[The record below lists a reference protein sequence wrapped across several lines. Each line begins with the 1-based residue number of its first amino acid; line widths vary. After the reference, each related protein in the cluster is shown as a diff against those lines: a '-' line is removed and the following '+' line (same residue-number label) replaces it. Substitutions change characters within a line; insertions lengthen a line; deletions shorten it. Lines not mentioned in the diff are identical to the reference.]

1 MRKLIALLL
10 VSIMMSSISGCFS
23 EPEVEE
29 IKLNNPFDEFAN
41 EIPITTFY
49 HFPNGTWINGT
60 EDMYINGSLVLEG
73 NNSPFFT
80 EATYYSIGYTTFE
93 PTIGITS
100 NGAVI
105 FTNYRGAGDG
115 THMIRSMDYGQNWED
130 VGPFNPVFPDTGQV
144 PSSNDPYV
152 YVDKWTDRIVKFD
165 MHALTAMFVEYSDD
179 DGNSWSIP
187 YSAEGYYSPQ
197 DHQSIASMPDVDN
210 LGIYDT
216 IFVFCINTGSSAL
229 GPQCSRSLNGGLSW
243 DIQRPGYPIGTP
255 QCSGLHGHLAGGNDG
270 TIYRGNPSC
279 DGPAVYRS
287 MDGGYTWTEHT
298 ITTEIG
304 MQDGWHSHEVATA
317 VDEENNLYAMW
328 ISEDHMPYVAYSRD
342 HGDTWSDPWM
352 VAPPNV
358 TETGFP
364 TIFAG
369 EDGRVVFGY
378 IGEEVDEGG
387 WNGYMGIVTDAF
399 NENPLITTV
408 AVNQPDDALDED
420 DDCGDKRCGGFGD
433 FIDIE
438 IDDEGRPWIA
448 LAHNP
453 AGEIGIVGTLM
464 HGPALYGDL
473 TQLAPL
479 PVGGWDTLP

>member
-1 MRKLIALLL
+1 MRKLIALIL
-10 VSIMMSSISGCFS
+10 VSMMMPSFSGCFS
-23 EPEVEE
+23 ESETEE
-29 IKLNNPFDEFAN
+29 IILKNPFNEFQN

-60 EDMYINGSLVLEG
+60 EDMYFNGSLVLEG
-73 NNSPFFT
+73 NNSPFFA
-80 EATYYSIGYTTFE
+80 EGTYYSVGYTTFE
-93 PTIGITS
+93 PTLGITS
-100 NGAVI
+100 SGAIFFTQFNGL
-105 FTNYRGAGDG
+105 GEG
-115 THMIRSMDYGQNWED
+115 THIIRSTDQGQTWVD
-130 VGPFNPVFPDTGQV
+130 VGPFNQIDEDIGQT
-144 PSSNDPYV
+144 PNSNDPYI
-152 YVDKWTDRIVKFD
+152 YVDKFNDKLVKFD
-165 MHALTAMFVEYSDD
+165 MHALTAMFVEYSDN
-179 DGNSWSIP
+179 DGESWSIP
-187 YSAEGYYSPQ
+187 FPVEGYYAPQ
-197 DHQSIASMPDVDN
+197 DHQSIASMPHENAIVGDVV
-210 LGIYDT
+210 Y
-216 IFVFCINTGSSAL
+216 VYCINTGSPAL
-229 GPQCSRSLNGGLSW
+229 GAQCSRSLDGGHTW
-243 DIQRPGYPIGTP
+243 DVQRIGYPFGTP

-270 TIYRGNPSC
+270 AIYRGNPSC

-287 MDGGYTWTEHT
+287 TDGGYTWSEHT

-317 VDEENNLYAMW
+317 VDEANNVYAMW

-342 HGDTWSDPWM
+342 HGDTWSEPWM

-369 EDGRVVFGY
+369 DEGRVAFGY

-387 WNGYMGIVTDAF
+387 WSGYMGIITDAF
-399 NENPLITTV
+399 NEHPLITTV

-453 AGEIGIVGTLM
+453 AGEIGIVGTLIQ
-464 HGPALYGDL
+464 GPTLYGDL
-473 TQLAPL
+473 KQLTPL
-479 PVGGWDTLP
+479 MPGGRDTLP

>member
-1 MRKLIALLL
+1 
-10 VSIMMSSISGCFS
+10 MMMPSFSGCFS

-29 IKLNNPFDEFAN
+29 VVLKNPFDDFQN

-60 EDMYINGSLVLEG
+60 EDMYFNGSLVLEG
-73 NNSPFFT
+73 NNSPFFA
-80 EATYYSIGYTTFE
+80 EGTYYSVGYTTFE
-93 PTIGITS
+93 PTLGITS
-100 NGAVI
+100 SGAIFFTHFNGL
-105 FTNYRGAGDG
+105 GEG
-115 THMIRSMDYGQNWED
+115 THIIRSTDQGQTWVD
-130 VGPFNPVFPDTGQV
+130 VGPFNQIDEDIGQT
-144 PSSNDPYV
+144 PNSNDPYI
-152 YVDKWTDRIVKFD
+152 YVDKFNDKLVKFD
-165 MHALTAMFVEYSDD
+165 MHALTAMFVEYSDN
-179 DGNSWSIP
+179 DGESWSIP
-187 YSAEGYYSPQ
+187 FPVEGYYAPQ
-197 DHQSIASMPDVDN
+197 DHQSIASMPHENAIVGDVV
-210 LGIYDT
+210 Y
-216 IFVFCINTGSSAL
+216 VYCINTGSPAL
-229 GPQCSRSLNGGLSW
+229 GAQCSRSLDGGHTW
-243 DIQRPGYPIGTP
+243 DVQRIGYPFGTP

-270 TIYRGNPSC
+270 AIYRGNPSC

-287 MDGGYTWTEHT
+287 TDGGYTWSEHT
-298 ITTEIG
+298 ITTKIG

-317 VDEENNLYAMW
+317 VDEANNVYAMW

-342 HGDTWSDPWM
+342 QGDTWSEPWM

-369 EDGRVVFGY
+369 DEGRVAFGY

-387 WNGYMGIVTDAF
+387 WSGYMGIITDAF
-399 NENPLITTV
+399 NEHPLITTV

-453 AGEIGIVGTLM
+453 AGEIGIVGTLIQ
-464 HGPALYGDL
+464 GPTLYGDL
-473 TQLAPL
+473 KQLTPL
-479 PVGGWDTLP
+479 MPGGRDTLP

>member
-10 VSIMMSSISGCFS
+10 VSIMMPSFSGCFS
-23 EPEVEE
+23 ESETEE
-29 IKLNNPFDEFAN
+29 IILKNPFNEFQN

-60 EDMYINGSLVLEG
+60 EDMYFNGSLVLEG
-73 NNSPFFT
+73 NNSPFFA
-80 EATYYSIGYTTFE
+80 EGTYYSVGYTTFE
-93 PTIGITS
+93 PTLGITS
-100 NGAVI
+100 SGAIFFTQFNGL
-105 FTNYRGAGDG
+105 GEG
-115 THMIRSMDYGQNWED
+115 THIIRSTDQGQTWVD
-130 VGPFNPVFPDTGQV
+130 VGPFNQIDEDIGQT
-144 PSSNDPYV
+144 PNSNDPYI
-152 YVDKWTDRIVKFD
+152 YVDKFNDKLVKFD
-165 MHALTAMFVEYSDD
+165 MHALTAMFVEYSDN
-179 DGNSWSIP
+179 DGESWSIP
-187 YSAEGYYSPQ
+187 FPVEGYYAPQ
-197 DHQSIASMPDVDN
+197 DHQSIASMPHENAIVGDVV
-210 LGIYDT
+210 Y
-216 IFVFCINTGSSAL
+216 VYCINTGSPAL
-229 GPQCSRSLNGGLSW
+229 GAQCSRSLDGGHTW
-243 DIQRPGYPIGTP
+243 DVQRIGYPFGTP

-270 TIYRGNPSC
+270 AIYRGNPSC

-287 MDGGYTWTEHT
+287 TDGGYTWSEHT

-317 VDEENNLYAMW
+317 VDEANNVYAMW

-342 HGDTWSDPWM
+342 HGDTWSEPWM

-369 EDGRVVFGY
+369 DEGRVAFGY

-387 WNGYMGIVTDAF
+387 WSGYMGIITDAF
-399 NENPLITTV
+399 NEHPLITTV

-453 AGEIGIVGTLM
+453 AGEIGIVGTLIQ
-464 HGPALYGDL
+464 GPTLYGDL
-473 TQLAPL
+473 KQLTPL
-479 PVGGWDTLP
+479 MPGGRDTLP

>member
-1 MRKLIALLL
+1 MRKLIALIL
-10 VSIMMSSISGCFS
+10 VSMMMPSFSGCFS

-29 IKLNNPFDEFAN
+29 VVLKNPFDDFQN

-60 EDMYINGSLVLEG
+60 EDMYFNGSLVLEG
-73 NNSPFFT
+73 NNSPFFA
-80 EATYYSIGYTTFE
+80 EGTYYSVGYTTFE
-93 PTIGITS
+93 PTLGITS
-100 NGAVI
+100 SGAIFFTHFNGL
-105 FTNYRGAGDG
+105 GEG
-115 THMIRSMDYGQNWED
+115 THIIRSTDQGQTWVD
-130 VGPFNPVFPDTGQV
+130 VGPFNQIDEDIGQT
-144 PSSNDPYV
+144 PNSNDPYI
-152 YVDKWTDRIVKFD
+152 YVDKFNDKLVKFD
-165 MHALTAMFVEYSDD
+165 MHALTAMFVEYSDN
-179 DGNSWSIP
+179 DGESWSIP
-187 YSAEGYYSPQ
+187 FPVEGYYAPQ
-197 DHQSIASMPDVDN
+197 DHQSIASMPHENAIVGDVV
-210 LGIYDT
+210 Y
-216 IFVFCINTGSSAL
+216 VYCINTGSPAL
-229 GPQCSRSLNGGLSW
+229 GAQCSRSLDGGHTW
-243 DIQRPGYPIGTP
+243 DVQRIGYPFGTP

-270 TIYRGNPSC
+270 AIYRGNPSC

-287 MDGGYTWTEHT
+287 TDGGYTWSEHT
-298 ITTEIG
+298 ITTKIG

-317 VDEENNLYAMW
+317 VDEANNVYAMW

-342 HGDTWSDPWM
+342 QGDTWSEPWM

-369 EDGRVVFGY
+369 DEGRVAFGY

-387 WNGYMGIVTDAF
+387 WSGYMGIITDAF
-399 NENPLITTV
+399 NEHPLITTV

-453 AGEIGIVGTLM
+453 AGEIGIVGTLIQ
-464 HGPALYGDL
+464 GPTLYGDL
-473 TQLAPL
+473 KQLTPL
-479 PVGGWDTLP
+479 MPGGRDTLP

>member
-1 MRKLIALLL
+1 MP
-10 VSIMMSSISGCFS
+10 SFSGCFS

-29 IKLNNPFDEFAN
+29 VVLKNPFDDFQN

-60 EDMYINGSLVLEG
+60 EDMYFNGSLVLEG
-73 NNSPFFT
+73 NNSPFFA
-80 EATYYSIGYTTFE
+80 EGTYYSVGYTTFE
-93 PTIGITS
+93 PTLGITS
-100 NGAVI
+100 SGAIFFTHFNGL
-105 FTNYRGAGDG
+105 GEG
-115 THMIRSMDYGQNWED
+115 THIIRSTDQGQTWVD
-130 VGPFNPVFPDTGQV
+130 VGPFNQIDEDIGQT
-144 PSSNDPYV
+144 PNSNDPYI
-152 YVDKWTDRIVKFD
+152 YVDKFNDKLVKFD
-165 MHALTAMFVEYSDD
+165 MHALTAMFVEYSDN
-179 DGNSWSIP
+179 DGESWSIP
-187 YSAEGYYSPQ
+187 FPVEGYYAPQ
-197 DHQSIASMPDVDN
+197 DHQSIASMPHENAIVGDVV
-210 LGIYDT
+210 Y
-216 IFVFCINTGSSAL
+216 VYCINTGSPAL
-229 GPQCSRSLNGGLSW
+229 GAQCSRSLDGGHTW
-243 DIQRPGYPIGTP
+243 DVQRIGYPFGTP

-270 TIYRGNPSC
+270 AIYRGNPSC

-287 MDGGYTWTEHT
+287 TDGGYTWSEHT
-298 ITTEIG
+298 ITTKIG

-317 VDEENNLYAMW
+317 VDEANNVYAMW

-342 HGDTWSDPWM
+342 QGDTWSEPWM

-369 EDGRVVFGY
+369 DEGRVAFGY

-387 WNGYMGIVTDAF
+387 WSGYMGIITDAF
-399 NENPLITTV
+399 NEHPLITTV

-453 AGEIGIVGTLM
+453 AGEIGIVGTLIQ
-464 HGPALYGDL
+464 GPTLYGDL
-473 TQLAPL
+473 KQLTPL
-479 PVGGWDTLP
+479 MPGGRDTLP

>member
-1 MRKLIALLL
+1 MRKLIALIL
-10 VSIMMSSISGCFS
+10 VSMMMPSFSGCFS
-23 EPEVEE
+23 EPEVE
-29 IKLNNPFDEFAN
+29 KVVLKNPFDDFQN

-60 EDMYINGSLVLEG
+60 EDMYFNGSLVLEG
-73 NNSPFFT
+73 NNSPFFA
-80 EATYYSIGYTTFE
+80 EGTYYSVGYTTFE
-93 PTIGITS
+93 PTLGITS
-100 NGAVI
+100 SGAIFFTHFNGL
-105 FTNYRGAGDG
+105 GEG
-115 THMIRSMDYGQNWED
+115 THIIRSTDQGQTWVD
-130 VGPFNPVFPDTGQV
+130 VGPFNQIDEDIGQT
-144 PSSNDPYV
+144 PNSNDPYI
-152 YVDKWTDRIVKFD
+152 YVDKFNDKLVKFD
-165 MHALTAMFVEYSDD
+165 MHALTAMFVEYSDN
-179 DGNSWSIP
+179 DGESWSIP
-187 YSAEGYYSPQ
+187 FPVEGYYAPQ
-197 DHQSIASMPDVDN
+197 DHQSIASMPHENAIVGDVV
-210 LGIYDT
+210 Y
-216 IFVFCINTGSSAL
+216 VYCINTGSPAL
-229 GPQCSRSLNGGLSW
+229 GAQCSRSLDGGHTW
-243 DIQRPGYPIGTP
+243 DVQRIGYPFGTP

-270 TIYRGNPSC
+270 AIYRGNPSC

-287 MDGGYTWTEHT
+287 TDGGYTWSEHT

-317 VDEENNLYAMW
+317 VDEANNVYAMW

-342 HGDTWSDPWM
+342 HGDTWSEPWM

-369 EDGRVVFGY
+369 EEGRVAFGY

-387 WNGYMGIVTDAF
+387 WSGYMGIITDAF
-399 NENPLITTV
+399 NEHPLITTV

-453 AGEIGIVGTLM
+453 AGEIGIVGTLIQ
-464 HGPALYGDL
+464 GPTLYGDL
-473 TQLAPL
+473 KQLTPL
-479 PVGGWDTLP
+479 MPGGRDTLP

>member
-1 MRKLIALLL
+1 MRKLIALIL
-10 VSIMMSSISGCFS
+10 VSMVMPSFSGCFS

-29 IKLNNPFDEFAN
+29 VVLKNPFDDFPN

-60 EDMYINGSLVLEG
+60 EDMYFNGSLVLEG
-73 NNSPFFT
+73 NNSPFFA
-80 EATYYSIGYTTFE
+80 EGTYYSVGYTTFE
-93 PTIGITS
+93 PTLGITS
-100 NGAVI
+100 SGAIFFTHFNGL
-105 FTNYRGAGDG
+105 GEG
-115 THMIRSMDYGQNWED
+115 THIIRSTDQGQTWVD
-130 VGPFNPVFPDTGQV
+130 VGPFNQIDEDIGQT
-144 PSSNDPYV
+144 PNSNDPYI
-152 YVDKWTDRIVKFD
+152 YVDKFNDKLVKFD
-165 MHALTAMFVEYSDD
+165 MHALTAMFVEYSDN
-179 DGNSWSIP
+179 DGESWSIP
-187 YSAEGYYSPQ
+187 FPVEGYYAPQ
-197 DHQSIASMPDVDN
+197 DHQSIASMPHENAIVGDVV
-210 LGIYDT
+210 Y
-216 IFVFCINTGSSAL
+216 VYCINTGSPAL
-229 GPQCSRSLNGGLSW
+229 GAQCSRSLDGGHTW
-243 DIQRPGYPIGTP
+243 DVQRIGYPFGTP

-270 TIYRGNPSC
+270 AIYRGNPSC

-287 MDGGYTWTEHT
+287 TDGGYTWSEHT

-317 VDEENNLYAMW
+317 VDEANNVYAMW

-342 HGDTWSDPWM
+342 HGDTWSEPWM

-369 EDGRVVFGY
+369 EEGRVAFGY

-387 WNGYMGIVTDAF
+387 WSGYMGIITDAF
-399 NENPLITTV
+399 NEHPLITTV

-453 AGEIGIVGTLM
+453 AGEIGIVGTLIQ
-464 HGPALYGDL
+464 GPTLYGDL
-473 TQLAPL
+473 KQLTPL
-479 PVGGWDTLP
+479 MPGGRDTLP